1 MKFSF
6 LKKRLSLIGLIVCFA
21 NICFAQLGQMVNGG
35 STYSPPSPNA
45 SALLKYANVPID
57 EHTGI
62 ASVVL
67 PIDQL
72 AGRQL
77 SAPITLSYH
86 GAGNKVQDI
95 ASNVGLGFVLN
106 AGGVITRVMRGLP
119 DESSVGY
126 QYNGKKVYSRNVD
139 SAYLNATI
147 NNKIDGEPDMFY
159 FNFLGHSGKFV
170 VDTLGHSQ
178 YMPDQGMRVIRHP
191 IHNSADSTQNAWVLK
206 DFSGTTYIF
215 GIDTL
220 SRELT
225 YVNLAGHSITDA
237 KTYISSWHLSKIIT
251 ADGKET
257 MTFSYSSGPNM
268 SYTQYRNITTYNI
281 YHDCV
286 DTRTGIFSSHVRH
299 EETVSTKNVVT
310 DTVNTIIKVLSPKYL
325 TSIQNDMGSVTI
337 SYTSRLDVS
346 GGQAVNQ
353 IKIYTVNDN
362 ATPLK
367 TYTFTEGY
375 FLSPSPN
382 SPTDPDSKRL
392 RLDCVTLQGRSAE
405 IKQLYSFSYNQQ
417 TLLPPRNSNE
427 FDHWGY
433 YTNLDN
439 RAGFPPANLTV
450 DEYGNYDDGFDGR
463 AADSTRVQA
472 CMLTRIRN
480 LNGGYT
486 NFVYETNR
494 YKFNGKIEF
503 GGGLRI
509 RTVIENDSLGQVMPV
524 TKQYQY
530 LLDDGT
536 SSGMIFNAKPYYIQG
551 ITNYEAGTVVQPIPS
566 LLEYELN
573 NLKKPLTIVST
584 AASVALYA
592 IGLTSPVG
600 LAINIGVTILAPAF
614 ADAYQ
619 FLFHRTHHYDYDS
632 PPFAYSSAPLNN
644 LFDINGASVTY
655 SQVEVINTDGGK
667 KIDYYTSQ
675 QEYADSTSS
684 FVLNL
689 LAQPVKTIYGN
700 AGSYAPATSF
710 SFARGLLKKSML
722 FDSNNRLQST
732 VINTYKL
739 SNRVAAVAGQR
750 SSVSGYATVS
760 GALQVITYN
769 VGLYNEIAENIQLV
783 KSTSQL
789 YDQTNNGNSITTYH
803 TYTWQPS
810 YPTLL
815 HSESTPRSDGLLL
828 TNYISYPME
837 YASGTTFLD
846 NMVSH
851 HILGAP
857 IEKIST
863 LWIPATE
870 TPFDPEIIGGVINRY
885 KTGGLGLLDTT
896 FTINTA
902 NPILYSDFKFSNHL
916 GGAMDSGPYQVYK
929 MDNSYTAKA
938 FYQAYNSKND
948 LVQSQNL
955 GEPSSSTIWGYN
967 QNVPIA
973 KVTNAT
979 IDKVAYTSF
988 ETNDQQ
994 YWSFTAGGRD
1004 SSSLGKTGKI
1014 RYQLSSGSVSTH
1026 NSLPA
1031 GTYILSLWTQGS
1043 KPTISGT
1050 TADVSIVNGESDNN
1064 SWNYYM
1070 DRVTVGSGGTI
1081 TLSGSGYIDE
1091 VRLYPQGAHM
1101 STITVTPQVGTS
1113 SVNSPDDKV
1122 NTYEYDAL
1130 LRILN
1135 ERDDQYNILKNYTYA
1150 NVAALA
1156 CGTTPDVWVG
1166 INPTCYSD
1174 QTNITPNKANYK
1186 AIATN
1191 SYGNIICSFSRTV
1204 ADYDYIAKVNFTV
1217 SFSDNTTYTTSTIL
1231 KRKNFTALFGLPL
1244 TGKSAESVSAIAI
1257 DSVINLSDDYG
1268 QTYQSFANRQRV
1280 RDSYVEANTLYGGL
1294 GIYIAPIKSS
1304 TGCSN
1309 LFSNKAQTGF
1319 AKNNCTT
1326 GVGSIVTYTVAAGL
1340 YTATSQNKADS
1351 IARTYGQ
1358 AYANTNGN
1366 CAVVDTTFMG
1376 IDPYCITSTAD
1387 SGTPTLSAYSASINY
1402 EQGLYSLSMLLSR
1415 SSGEAVH
1422 DATVSYTIKFN
1433 DGSSGTYTTPMYKD
1447 QLSINISPPLG
1458 GYGPNSVI
1466 AVSINSVTYTALN
1479 RRAYTNRKRYL
1490 NGVADGYQETNSAG
1504 TYYLAPVADPG
1515 ACGGWFYNTAQTGFF
1530 KNDCSTGPGSSVSY
1544 TVAAHTDSST
1554 VSQSYADAMARIRGQ
1569 AYANAHGNCL
1579 VGDTI
1584 VTTIA
1589 GNGHVGYVNGNG
1601 SSAEFTNIGN
1611 ITSDSNSYLY
1621 LSDGS
1626 YSSYLR
1632 KIDPNKLISTLAGSP
1647 SYGYKDS
1654 VGVSAKF
1661 NGIRG
1666 IVTDVLGNIYVCDDF
1681 NYKIRKISPTGVVT
1695 TLAGST
1701 SGYVNGQGTAAKF
1714 GTLMGLGIDPMGNL
1728 YAADNTNNR
1737 IRQITVGG
1745 AVTTFAGNGTSGYVD
1760 GPLSTAAFSSV
1771 EAVVVDKSGIVYVS
1785 DHGRIRKIVNGIV
1798 STLAGDGT
1806 YGGFSDGIGSA
1817 AEFGYITQ
1825 MVTDNFGNI
1834 YLSDSEN
1841 SCVRKVTSAGVVTT
1855 ITMYGIGGYEDG
1867 SISSALF
1874 SIPWGIAIDIAGD
1887 LYISDAGNNVIRKI
1901 TFPKP

>member
-1 MKFSF
+1 MKYNY
-6 LKKRLSLIGLIVCFA
+6 LKKLLLIIGLIACFS
-21 NICFAQLGQMVNGG
+21 NTCFAQLGQMVNGG

-45 SALLKYANVPID
+45 SALLKYANVPVD

-72 AGRQL
+72 TGRQL
-77 SAPITLSYH
+77 SVPITLSYH

-95 ASNVGLGFVLN
+95 ASSVGLGFVLN

-147 NNKIDGEPDMFY
+147 NNKTDGEPDMFY

-170 VDTLGHSQ
+170 VDTLGHPQ
-178 YMPDQGMRVIRHP
+178 YMPDQGMRVISHP
-191 IHNSADSTQNAWVLK
+191 IHNSVDSTQNAWVLK

-215 GIDTL
+215 GIDT
-220 SRELT
+220 SARELT
-225 YVNLAGHSITDA
+225 LVNLSGHSISDA
-237 KTYISSWHLSKIIT
+237 KTYISSWYLSKIIT

-257 MTFSYSSGPNM
+257 INFSYSSGPNM
-268 SYTQYRNITTYNI
+268 SYTQYRKITTYNI
-281 YHDCV
+281 QHDCV

-299 EETVSTKNVVT
+299 EETVSTKNVDTT
-310 DTVNTIIKVLSPKYL
+310 DVSTVIHVLSPKYL
-325 TSIQNDMGSVTI
+325 SGIQNDMGSVTI

-353 IKIYTVNDN
+353 VKIYTVS
-362 ATPLK
+362 APWTPLK

-375 FLSPSPN
+375 FLSPHPN

-392 RLDCVTLQGRSAE
+392 RLDCVTLQGRSDE

-433 YTNLDN
+433 YTTLDN
-439 RAGFPPANLTV
+439 RSGFPPANLTV
-450 DEYGNYDDGFDGR
+450 DDYGNYDDGFDGR

-486 NFVYETNR
+486 NFVYEINR
-494 YKFNGKIEF
+494 YKFNGVSEF

-509 RTVIENDSLGQVMPV
+509 RTVIENDSLGQVVPI

-566 LLEYELN
+566 LLSYELN
-573 NLKKPLTIVST
+573 NLKKPLTIIST
-584 AASVALYA
+584 AASVALTIA
-592 IGLTSPVG
+592 TITSPVG
-600 LAINIGVTILAPAF
+600 LAINIGVTLLAPAF

-619 FLFHRTHHYDYDS
+619 FLFHRTHHYHYDS
-632 PPFAYSSAPLNN
+632 PTFAYSSTPLNN

-655 SQVEVINTDGGK
+655 SQVEVINSDGGK

-675 QEYADSTSS
+675 QEYPDSTSS

-689 LAQPVKTIYGN
+689 LAEPVKTVYGN
-700 AGSYAPATSF
+700 TGSYAPATSF
-710 SFARGLLKKSML
+710 GFARGLLKKSML
-722 FDSNNRLQST
+722 FDSNNHLQSIVT
-732 VINTYKL
+732 NTYKL
-739 SNRVAAVAGQR
+739 SNRVASVSGQR
-750 SSVSGYATVS
+750 SSVSGYASLS
-760 GALQVITYN
+760 GGGLQVITYN

-803 TYTWQPS
+803 NYTWQPS

-815 HSESTPRSDGLLL
+815 HSETTPRSDGNMLM
-828 TNYISYPME
+828 NYISYPME

-851 HILGAP
+851 YIFGAA
-857 IEKIST
+857 IEKVSVLMVPGEGAWQT
-863 LWIPATE
+863 
-870 TPFDPEIIGGVINRY
+870 EIIGGVINRY
-885 KTGGLGLLDTT
+885 KNGGLGLLDTA

-902 NPILYSDFKFSNHL
+902 NPILISDFKFSNL
-916 GGAMDSGPYQVYK
+916 SAGVTEGPYQAYK
-929 MDNSYTAKA
+929 IDKAYTAKA

-948 LVQSQNL
+948 LIQSQNL

-1004 SSSLGKTGKI
+1004 SSGLGKTGKI
-1014 RYQLSSGSVSTH
+1014 RYQLSSGAVSTH

-1050 TADVSIVNGESDNN
+1050 TADVSIVNGESDNHT
-1064 SWNYYM
+1064 WNYYM

-1135 ERDDQYNILKNYTYA
+1135 ERDDQFNILKNYSYA

-1166 INPTCYSD
+1166 INPTCYTD
-1174 QTNITPNKANYK
+1174 QTNITPNKSNYK

-1191 SYGNIICSFSRTV
+1191 SYGNIVCSFSRPV
-1204 ADYDYIAKVNFTV
+1204 AEFDYMAKVNFTV
-1217 SFSDNTTYTTSTIL
+1217 SFTDNTTYSASTII
-1231 KRKNFTALFGLPL
+1231 KKNKFTALLGLPL
-1244 TGKSAESVSAIAI
+1244 TGKSAESVSGIGI

-1280 RDSYVEANTLYGGL
+1280 RDSYIEANTLYGGL
-1294 GIYIAPIKSS
+1294 GIYIAPIRSS

-1319 AKNNCTT
+1319 AKNDCST

-1340 YTATSQNKADS
+1340 YTAISQNKADS
-1351 IARTYGQ
+1351 IARAYGQ
-1358 AYANTNGN
+1358 AYANANGN

-1376 IDPYCITSTAD
+1376 INPYCITSTAD
-1387 SGTPTLSAYSASINY
+1387 SGTPNVNDYNASINY
-1402 EQGLYSLSMLLSR
+1402 QQELYSLSVLLSR

-1422 DATVSYTIKFN
+1422 DATITYAIHFN
-1433 DGSSGTYTTPMYKD
+1433 DGSTATYTAPMYKD
-1447 QLSINISPPLG
+1447 QLATNISPPLG
-1458 GYGPNSVI
+1458 GYGLSSVI
-1466 AVSINSVTYTALN
+1466 SVSINSVAYTALN

-1490 NGVADGYQETNSAG
+1490 NGVADGYQEANSAG

-1515 ACGGWFYNTAQTGFF
+1515 ACGSWFYNTAQTGFI

-1569 AYANAHGNCL
+1569 AYANAHGNCYI
-1579 VGDTI
+1579 DSAI
-1584 VTTIA
+1584 VTTYQSNAYAYNLVEDANDNLYISSNYKIEKIPANASLSFVAGGDTEGYINGTGTAAQLLPVEGIA
-1589 GNGHVGYVNGNG
+1589 TD
-1601 SSAEFTNIGN
+1601 AIGN
-1611 ITSDSNSYLY
+1611 IYLAE
-1621 LSDGS
+1621 SA
-1626 YSSYLR
+1626 
-1632 KIDPNKLISTLAGSP
+1632 LI
-1647 SYGYKDS
+1647 YGFYK
-1654 VGVSAKF
+1654 
-1661 NGIRG
+1661 NH
-1666 IVTDVLGNIYVCDDF
+1666 
-1681 NYKIRKISPTGVVT
+1681 IRKITPTGVVT
-1695 TLAGST
+1695 TLVSDDSGAFAGT
-1701 SGYVNGQGTAAKF
+1701 SFNP
-1714 GTLMGLGIDPMGNL
+1714 LSGNL
-1728 YAADNTNNR
+1728 YVADEWHYV
-1737 IRQITVGG
+1737 IKQIT
-1745 AVTTFAGNGTSGYVD
+1745 TAGTISTYAGSGTAGYLD
-1760 GPLSTAAFSSV
+1760 GPASTAKFDVMACMTI
-1771 EAVVVDKSGIVYVS
+1771 DGSGNIYVA
-1785 DHGRIRKIVNGIV
+1785 DHGRIRKISNGVV

-1806 YGGFSDGIGSA
+1806 ILIGLADGTGTA
-1817 AEFGYITQ
+1817 ARFGQITS
-1825 MVTDNFGNI
+1825 MTTDNTGNI
-1834 YLSDSEN
+1834 YLCDN
-1841 SCVRKVTSAGVVTT
+1841 YNNCIRKVTPGGVVTT
-1855 ITMYGIGGYEDG
+1855 ITTHYTGFTTDRYIDG
-1867 SISSALF
+1867 PTSTALF
-1874 SIPWGIAIDIAGD
+1874 NDPYAIAIDSSGN
-1887 LYISDAGNNVIRKI
+1887 LFVSDIMNNAIRKI